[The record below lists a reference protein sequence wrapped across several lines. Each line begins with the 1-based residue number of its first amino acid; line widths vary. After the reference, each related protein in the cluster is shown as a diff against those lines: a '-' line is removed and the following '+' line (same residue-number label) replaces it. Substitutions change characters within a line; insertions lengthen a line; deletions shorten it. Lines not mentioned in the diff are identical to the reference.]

1 MEHKTIA
8 LSGVKV
14 HYVEAGQGPVVLLL
28 HGLGSS
34 LDTCRRNV
42 EPLADAGFTVLAP
55 DLPGHGDSEKPD
67 ALDYGPRTAVDF
79 SGQFLSALG
88 VERASLVGT
97 QPGDLWPPCSLLR
110 IQRQPADWRWSLPE
124 ESAARFPGCYV

>member
-34 LDTCRRNV
+34 LDTWWRNV
-42 EPLADAGFTVLAP
+42 EPLADAGLSVLAP

-67 ALDYGPRTAVDF
+67 ALDYGPAP
-79 SGQFLSALG
+79 LSI
-88 VERASLVGT
+88 SLVSFSAPWEWRGLRWWVT

-110 IQRQPADWRWSLPE
+110 IQRNPADWRWSLPE